1 MHKTILVPKLMH
13 LFIKEH
19 FKGKYTWHTCLPPPF
34 SPPPLKRDIE
44 NCIKLKA
51 FIPFYER
58 NEIKI
63 ASRQWNG
70 NIHVDQVMPV
80 FPKNEPQQRFSNPH

>member
-1 MHKTILVPKLMH
+1 MAYLPTTPS
-13 LFIKEH
+13 
-19 FKGKYTWHTCLPPPF
+19 LPPPP
-34 SPPPLKRDIE
+34 SQRGILKIVLNSKPL
-44 NCIKLKA
+44 
-51 FIPFYER
+51 FPFER